1 MTDERG
7 YLLVDGKPCGA
18 VLDIS
23 VDVRR
28 EKAQVPG
35 LRIAPLMSRS
45 ANLEPAPGDAR
56 ATDLLA
62 FMLRVHDA
70 GDLFLELE
78 GRPIGTIRNPS
89 RIRTDREDLVVCRTE
104 LEPVEG
110 LVLEDPATGEAFVP
124 DVLEFRVDEAVPSW
138 AITAGRIA

>member
-1 MTDERG
+1 MTDVRG
-7 YLLVDGKPCGA
+7 YLLIDGEPCGA

-23 VDVRR
+23 IDVRR
-28 EKAQVPG
+28 EKVPVPG
-35 LRIAPLMSRS
+35 LRIAPLMLRS

-56 ATDLLA
+56 ATDLLD
-62 FMLRVHDA
+62 FMLRVHDT
-70 GDLFLELE
+70 GGLFLELE

-89 RIRTDREDLVVCRTE
+89 RVRTDRGDLVVCRTE

-110 LVLEDPATGEAFVP
+110 LVLEDAVTGEAFVP
-124 DVLEFRVDEAVPSW
+124 DVLEFRVDEAAPSW